1 MVKLIVASIWWF
13 KGICLKPQKWVRQI
27 PWCRLIVTY
36 CMIKVSHLISFSLL
50 WHCFYKGWDA
60 PDNLLRH
67 HFQEVFIWPQCLLQ
81 QNDISLTP
89 NPQIDIL
96 ETPGG
101 HLIAYYEKIWY
112 IKSLYFYILPLNR
125 VSKGFIVSF
134 FLTLCR
140 FNRYA
145 WPFCRYGVL
154 STKWRLPYSLS
165 FFWYLLAWI
174 FHGLYHLY
182 FLEATLYTRGLEYIF
197 WKHILIPIWSKRFPF
212 HSNNKDIRCAIL
224 IIRDY

>member
-1 MVKLIVASIWWF
+1 MFIKVLGVSYQYWKKYDDSRVLHYPNATDRVSVDPWKLPDTLLTKISHFYISFIYCIESVFIRVWGMVKLIVASIWWF

-50 WHCFYKGWDA
+50 WNCFYKGWDA

-67 HFQEVFIWPQCLLQ
+67 PFQEVFIWPQCLLQ

-112 IKSLYFYILPLNR
+112 IKSLYPLYIA
-125 VSKGFIVSF
+125 SK
-134 FLTLCR
+134 
-140 FNRYA
+140 
-145 WPFCRYGVL
+145 
-154 STKWRLPYSLS
+154 
-165 FFWYLLAWI
+165 
-174 FHGLYHLY
+174 
-182 FLEATLYTRGLEYIF
+182 
-197 WKHILIPIWSKRFPF
+197 
-212 HSNNKDIRCAIL
+212 
-224 IIRDY
+224 